1 MQLFERAWEIYELFY
16 ATREKQGSWETPM
29 QILKQTRKWCRYQGE
44 DIVCQNTRSTFVQTV
59 DIRTLF
65 ITELV

>member
-1 MQLFERAWEIYELFY
+1 
-16 ATREKQGSWETPM
+16 M